1 MVNVTAA
8 ERTAARPE
16 PGGSGIPNRM
26 ELDLR
31 EWFGKR
37 TFHYSQFEPI
47 SALREAKERLGTS
60 VSVCIPA
67 RNEAATIG
75 RVVRVLRRGL
85 VDRSGLVDE
94 LVVMDGASSDDTAAI
109 ARSEGATVYSEDD
122 VLPEAGPGRGK
133 GEGMWKSLHVC
144 HGDII
149 CWVDADI
156 RNIHPRFVYGLLGPL
171 LADDTIQYVKAF
183 YERPIR
189 NGKVTRPTGG
199 GRVTEL
205 LARPVLNLFWPH
217 LAGIVQPLSGEYAG
231 RREVLEQLRF
241 SSGYGVELGL
251 LVDIANRCGM
261 DAIAQIDLE
270 VRVHRNQD
278 IQALSRM
285 SFGILQ
291 TALTRLREEGR
302 MSSDAYSTTLYQFSN
317 GLREYDMQA
326 HQLVSRERPPIATV
340 DGYRR
345 RREAVMAGKR

>member
-1 MVNVTAA
+1 
-8 ERTAARPE
+8 
-16 PGGSGIPNRM
+16 M

-47 SALREAKERLGTS
+47 SALREAKERLGSS

-67 RNEAATIG
+67 RNEEATIG
-75 RVVRVLRRGL
+75 RIVRVLRRAL
-85 VDRSGLVDE
+85 VNRSGVVDE
-94 LVVMDGASSDDTAAI
+94 IVVMDGGSTDGTAAI
-109 ARSEGATVYSEDD
+109 ARAEGAIVFPEEE

-156 RNIHPRFVYGLLGPL
+156 QNIHPRFVYGLIGPL
-171 LADDTIQYVKAF
+171 LVDQTIQYVKAF

-189 NGKVTRPTGG
+189 DRKITHPTGG

-205 LARPVLNLFWPH
+205 VARPVLNLFWPD

-231 RREVLEQLRF
+231 RREVLEQVRF

-251 LVDIANRCGM
+251 LIDIASRCGL
-261 DAIAQIDLE
+261 DGIAQVDLE

-278 IQALSRM
+278 MQALSRM

-291 TALTRLREEGR
+291 TALTRLTEEGR
-302 MSSDAYSTTLYQFSN
+302 MSPDSYSTTLHQFSN
-317 GLREYDMQA
+317 GLRDYEMQP
-326 HQLVSRERPPIATV
+326 QQIVTLERPPIATV

-345 RREAVMAGKR
+345 RREAVLAGRR